1 MTLVSPHAIFSRSDY
16 SYSDANRSKYVR
28 APVNRLVVLELDVR
42 KQAYSLIPNRTVVI
56 AIQTPVNQNV
66 VLQIRAYEA
75 MRVST
80 Y

>member
-1 MTLVSPHAIFSRSDY
+1 MTLVSPHAIFSRSAY
-16 SYSDANRSKYVR
+16 SYSDAKRSKYVR

-42 KQAYSLIPNRTVVI
+42 KHTYSLIPNRTVVI
-56 AIQTPVNQNV
+56 AIQTPVNQNA
-66 VLQIRAYEA
+66 VLQIRAYQA